1 MDDLLLNQMTKNITM
16 KLPHIIIP
24 LFTIVFSLL
33 FSGCND
39 NWDSYYKIDDENT
52 EKTILQGIEGDATL
66 SKFNEYLRIT
76 GYDKQLSSSLSYSV
90 WAQTNDIISDID
102 LNDTISIGN
111 YIGYCISVGN
121 YNDTDQARIKM
132 LNGKY
137 ALLDNIANTIA
148 DASFSNTPRVY
159 KNGLLYIATE
169 KYSPKKNIWEIF
181 TEDAPASMQKQF
193 IETLYG
199 YIFDQAHSKMIG
211 VDQETGLAIYD
222 SVKIYTNK
230 ILVDAAN
237 LEAEENLY
245 TFIVLSDDAYD
256 STVAAYKTYYKP
268 LDSASVDYMAAY
280 NTCID
285 LVLSGAIETADLP
298 ATRISETGIEM
309 TLQPEY
315 IVNTETASN
324 GIIYYVNTNPIAIT
338 SKFKEMVVEGED
350 IQTAKTLTWT
360 IVPAEGASGGFELYY
375 VVEKGD
381 WAQYQFDIPYPAKY
395 KFAIS
400 AVAPDALSPYNQYIA
415 LYEQGAGE
423 KSLPFVTFN
432 KALTAASYS
441 EQIPMGEYTFS
452 EEQTIAIRIYS
463 DGDVTPV
470 PPISLD
476 RIIITPTNQ

>member
-1 MDDLLLNQMTKNITM
+1 MIVKQIFK
-16 KLPHIIIP
+16 KIIP
-24 LFTIVFSLL
+24 IVFTLL
-33 FSGCND
+33 FLSCHD
-39 NWDSYYKIDDENT
+39 NWDSYYKIDDENI
-52 EKTILQGIEGDATL
+52 EKTILQGIENDATL
-66 SKFNEYLRIT
+66 SKFNEYLKIS
-76 GYDKQLSSSLSYSV
+76 GYDKPLSSSLSYSV
-90 WAQTNDIISDID
+90 WAQTNDVISDID
-102 LNDTISIGN
+102 LSDTASISN

-121 YNDTDQARIKM
+121 YDDTDQARIKM

-137 ALLDNIANTIA
+137 ALLDNTNNTIEN
-148 DASFSNTPRVY
+148 ASFSNTPQVY

-181 TEDAPASMQKQF
+181 TDGAPASVQKQF

-199 YIFDQAHSKMIG
+199 YIFDEANSKIIG
-211 VDQETGLAIYD
+211 VDQETGLSIYD

-230 ILVDAAN
+230 ILIDVAD
-237 LEAEENLY
+237 LEDEEKLY
-245 TFIVLSDDAYD
+245 TFVVLSDDAYN

-285 LVLSGAIETADLP
+285 LVIPGTIETANLP
-298 ATRISETGIEM
+298 ATTISETGIEM
-309 TLQPEY
+309 SLQPDN
-315 IVNTETASN
+315 IVNSEAASN
-324 GIIYYVNTNPIAIT
+324 GIIYFVNTNPITLT

-350 IQTAKTLTWT
+350 IESAKTLTWKV
-360 IVPAEGASGGFELYY
+360 VPAEGASGGYELYY
-375 VVEKGD
+375 VAEKGT

-395 KFAIS
+395 KFSIS
-400 AVAPDALSPYNQYIA
+400 AVAPGTLSPYNQYIE
-415 LYEQGAGE
+415 LHKKGAGE
-423 KSLPFVTFN
+423 KSLPFAAFN
-432 KALTAASYS
+432 KALTATDYS
-441 EQIPMGEYTFS
+441 QQIPMGEYTFQ

>member
-1 MDDLLLNQMTKNITM
+1 M
-16 KLPHIIIP
+16 KLPNHIIALIVP
-24 LFTIVFSLL
+24 VFTLL
-33 FSGCND
+33 FSGCDD
-39 NWDSYYKIDDENT
+39 NWDSYYKIDDGNI
-52 EKTILQGIEGDATL
+52 EKTILQGIENEATL
-66 SKFNEYLRIT
+66 SKFNEYLKIS
-76 GYDKQLSSSLSYSV
+76 GYDKTLSASISYSV
-90 WAQTNDIISDID
+90 WAQTNDIISDINPGD
-102 LNDTISIGN
+102 SASIRN

-121 YNDTDQARIKM
+121 YYDTDQARIMM

-137 ALLDNIANTIA
+137 ALLDNTANTIE
-148 DASFSNTPRVY
+148 DASFSNTPGVY

-181 TEDAPASMQKQF
+181 TDDAPASKQKQF

-199 YIFDQAHSKMIG
+199 YIFDEANSKMIG
-211 VDQETGLAIYD
+211 VDQETGLAVYD

-230 ILVDAAN
+230 ILVDVAD
-237 LEAEENLY
+237 LEAEEKLF
-245 TFIVLSDDAYD
+245 TFIILSDDAYD

-280 NTCID
+280 HTCID
-285 LVLSGAIETADLP
+285 LVISGTLETEDLP
-298 ATRISETGIEM
+298 ATVISETGIEI

-315 IVNTETASN
+315 IVNSEIASN
-324 GIIYYVNTNPIAIT
+324 GIIYDVNTNPIAIT

-350 IQTAKTLTWT
+350 IETAKTLTWT

-375 VVEKGD
+375 VVEKGG
-381 WAQYQFDIPYPAKY
+381 WAQYQIDIPYPAKY
-395 KFAIS
+395 IFGIS
-400 AVAPDALSPYNQYIA
+400 AVAPDNLAPYNQYIE

-423 KSLPFVTFN
+423 KSLPFATFN
-432 KALTAASYS
+432 KALTAASYG
-441 EQIPMGEYTFS
+441 EQITMGEFTFK

-476 RIIITPTNQ
+476 RIIMTPTNQ

>member
-1 MDDLLLNQMTKNITM
+1 M
-16 KLPHIIIP
+16 KLPDRIIAVI
-24 LFTIVFSLL
+24 TIVITLL

-39 NWDSYYKIDDENT
+39 NWDSYYQIDDENT
-52 EKTILQGIEGDATL
+52 ERTILQGIENDAAL
-66 SKFNEYLRIT
+66 SKYYEYLKIS
-76 GYDKQLSSSLSYSV
+76 GYDIQLSSAISYSV

-102 LNDTISIGN
+102 LSDTISIGN
-111 YIGYCISVGN
+111 YIGYSISVGN
-121 YNDTDQARIKM
+121 YYDTDQARIKM

-137 ALLDNIANTIA
+137 ALLDNTASTI
-148 DASFSNTPRVY
+148 DNASFSNIPRVY
-159 KNGLLYIATE
+159 NNGLLYIATE
-169 KYSPKKNIWEIF
+169 GYSPKKNIWEIF

-199 YIFDQAHSKMIG
+199 YIFDQANSKMIG
-211 VDQETGLAIYD
+211 VDQETGLAVYD

-230 ILVDAAN
+230 ILVDAAD
-237 LEAEENLY
+237 LEAEGNLY
-245 TFIVLSDDAYD
+245 TFIVLSDDAYN

-268 LDSASVDYMAAY
+268 LDSSSVDYIAAY
-280 NTCID
+280 HTCID
-285 LVLSGAIETADLP
+285 LVISGAVETEDLP
-298 ATRISETGIEM
+298 ATLISETGIEM

-324 GIIYYVNTNPIAIT
+324 GIVCFVNTNPIAIT

-350 IQTAKTLTWT
+350 IETAKTLTWT

-375 VVEKGD
+375 VVEKGG

-395 KFAIS
+395 QFAIS
-400 AVAPDALSPYNQYIA
+400 AVAPDTLSPYNQYIE
-415 LYEQGAGE
+415 LYEQGADE
-423 KSLPFVTFN
+423 ESLPFATFN

-441 EQIPMGEYTFS
+441 EQIPMGEYTFN

-463 DGDVTPV
+463 DGDVIPV